1 MCHMVPVNVT
11 YVTLFGRLSAADRH
25 VRFPPGIGCRACQSG
40 QVTTTSAVTSLLD
53 FDSCYRA
60 VSSRD
65 ARFDGQFFVAVHT
78 TGIYCRPS
86 CPARTSLRQN
96 LHFVLTAATAQQQ
109 GFRACR
115 RCAPDAVPG
124 SPQWNTG
131 ADLSARAM
139 RLIADGA
146 LQRGGVDELAARLG
160 YTPRHLTRVL
170 TAELGAGPLALARA
184 HRAGTARV
192 LIQRTAMPMADIAF
206 AAGFRSVRQFNDTV
220 RDVFGLSPSG
230 LRALGAPAAVARPI
244 SIGEV
249 SLRLAHRQPLHLP
262 WLRWYLGA
270 HLVAGVEALPRGTEP
285 HAWHFSRTVDLPHGP
300 ALITVEPAP
309 THVNARI
316 EHLDMRDLG
325 VAVNRVRRLLDL
337 DADPLST
344 DEALCGDPTLAQ
356 LVRAAPGLRVPGT
369 MDPAETLI
377 RTMIGQQISVKAAR
391 HHVDRLTGELGR
403 PVPWAADCDHS
414 PSGDAGAPAP
424 WLLFPTPAAIA
435 EHGPSVLTGP
445 RRRVD
450 AIVSTASTLAEGRI
464 DLHPGRTT
472 ADLRAELLTMPG
484 IGPWTADYVAMRV
497 TGNPDIMLDRD
508 LVVRRAA
515 DDLDLDLTNRQAA
528 WSPWRSYASMHLWR
542 ARLSV
547 SEPTLGDQ
555 MSDTS
560 PLPQNSPL
568 PKNSTR
574 APSPRSRSTRSIP
587 TRPGH
592 PVDTL
597 QGAP

>member
-1 MCHMVPVNVT
+1 MTAMSDSRQESDAERARVDHVT
-11 YVTLFGRLSAADRH
+11 S
-25 VRFPPGIGCRACQSG
+25 
-40 QVTTTSAVTSLLD
+40 TSTVASLLD

-86 CPARTSLRQN
+86 CPARTPHRQN
-96 LHFVLTAATAQQQ
+96 LHFVLTAAAAQQQ

-146 LQRGGVDELAARLG
+146 LEHGGVDELAARLG

-192 LIQRTAMPMADIAF
+192 LIQRTGMPMTDIAF
-206 AAGFRSVRQFNDTV
+206 AAGFRSVRQFNDTI
-220 RDVFGLSPSG
+220 RDVFGLTPS
-230 LRALGAPAAVARPI
+230 RMRSLGAPTAAARPT

-262 WLRWYLGA
+262 WLRWFLGA
-270 HLVAGVEALPRGTEP
+270 HRVSGAEELTGGVEP
-285 HAWHFSRTVDLPHGP
+285 HNWRFSRTVDLPHGP
-300 ALITVEPAP
+300 ALVTIEPAS
-309 THVNARI
+309 THVNARL

-337 DADPLST
+337 DADPFST
-344 DEALCGDPTLAQ
+344 DEALRGDPVLAH

-391 HHVDRLTGELGR
+391 HHVDRLTQALGR
-403 PVPWAADCDHS
+403 PAPWMRAADCDHS
-414 PSGDAGAPAP
+414 PPGGDDDAATR

-435 EHGPSVLTGP
+435 AHGRSVLAGP
-445 RRRVD
+445 KRRID
-450 AIVSTASTLAEGRI
+450 AIISTSAALADGRI
-464 DLHPGRTT
+464 DMHPGRTA
-472 ADLRAELLTMPG
+472 ADLRAELLTLPG
-484 IGPWTADYVAMRV
+484 VGRWTADYVAMRV
-497 TGNPDIMLDRD
+497 TGHPDVMLDQD

-515 DDLDLDLTNRQAA
+515 ADLGLDLSARQAD

-547 SEPTLGDQ
+547 SEPILADQ
-555 MSDTS
+555 MSDTPQS
-560 PLPQNSPL
+560 PRST
-568 PKNSTR
+568 TR
-574 APSPRSRSTRSIP
+574 ALSPRSRTSRSIP
-587 TRPGH
+587 SRPGH